1 MDAVSVTGD
10 IRHSPGAAR
19 QLLILERS
27 NTVVGLV
34 VLELLPGVG
43 VGSLRGLISSLQ
55 RQDLHAH
62 AEEVRGHAP
71 DGDTA
76 RLHRAVANDAT
87 LGLFIGALRHKQ
99 VLKVRQEPGIGTL
112 ASHAACLI
120 EEDSSEGGAV
130 FDDLFNGGG
139 IEEQVSNSHGT
150 ATRVGVVVVPA
161 VRASRDGSS
170 LVPVVVVELDAR
182 HVEVLSTGGADTE
195 RRRLVE
201 GLLSVLRFANG
212 ETADD
217 LSMAVLLVVVR
228 ARHLHADLEVIGQL
242 EVMPLDS
249 AGTLNNRTIA
259 LILVGD
265 QVVVLGGDGRVVV
278 GVSGVIVDGA
288 ALLLT
293 RDVVVE
299 DTQTVATVRVGNIVF
314 ELAKFLVL
322 GAHVGV
328 EGWANGRLLQIVPV
342 RVAIGAASVVVAD
355 DVVGVG
361 DPNGGRG
368 LIGVEQRPGA
378 AHVKD
383 QVTLNQ
389 VLALDSIFD
398 EDGVAHGVIGDVV
411 LDTQVVDTVDG
422 SRAVERVVDGVVAHV
437 GLVHGTNHVEVNRVG
452 AQDESLADHG
462 QLNAINTANSGLI
475 ARRVADDNST
485 VLVVRGVLGVTLEL
499 DVTGEKT
506 DLSAHLNRFR
516 AEGLDASVMLGE
528 EGTIELDDRVA
539 INVSDLF
546 DGALLGVTTRV
557 GGGSDDDFLTDSP
570 VEAFPVLHVV
580 KSNLSGTFIS
590 SHLQVSPSDRSA
602 DSVHIEGTEVDTD
615 DLVAEDGDLRVVLRG
630 PKSNDHFRCV
640 AVLLSADLHTAVLD
654 EDVVR
659 IEFPHVSGVG
669 VRREDQGALN
679 IQEAELGARGDIEEQ
694 VHALGHLNSFTR
706 LRG

>member
-228 ARHLHADLEVIGQL
+228 ARHLHADLEVVSRL
-242 EVMPLDS
+242 EVVPLDGAS
-249 AGTLNNRTIA
+249 TLNDRTVA
-259 LILVGD
+259 LVLVRDEVLVLGSD
-265 QVVVLGGDGRVVV
+265 GWVVVRRRFVIDDGV
-278 GVSGVIVDGA
+278 
-288 ALLLT
+288 ALLLA

-299 DTQTVATVRVGNIVF
+299 DTQTVATVRVSHVIL
-314 ELAKFLVL
+314 ELAQLLVL
-322 GAHVGV
+322 GAHVRIERGS
-328 EGWANGRLLQIVPV
+328 NGRLLQIVPV
-342 RVAIGAASVVVAD
+342 GVAIGATSSVVANNVIR
-355 DVVGVG
+355 VG
-361 DPNGGRG
+361 DPDGRRG
-368 LIGVEQRPGA
+368 LIGVE
-378 AHVKD
+378 
-383 QVTLNQ
+383 
-389 VLALDSIFD
+389 
-398 EDGVAHGVIGDVV
+398 
-411 LDTQVVDTVDG
+411 
-422 SRAVERVVDGVVAHV
+422 
-437 GLVHGTNHVEVNRVG
+437 
-452 AQDESLADHG
+452 
-462 QLNAINTANSGLI
+462 
-475 ARRVADDNST
+475 
-485 VLVVRGVLGVTLEL
+485 
-499 DVTGEKT
+499 
-506 DLSAHLNRFR
+506 
-516 AEGLDASVMLGE
+516 
-528 EGTIELDDRVA
+528 
-539 INVSDLF
+539 
-546 DGALLGVTTRV
+546 
-557 GGGSDDDFLTDSP
+557 
-570 VEAFPVLHVV
+570 
-580 KSNLSGTFIS
+580 
-590 SHLQVSPSDRSA
+590 
-602 DSVHIEGTEVDTD
+602 
-615 DLVAEDGDLRVVLRG
+615 
-630 PKSNDHFRCV
+630 
-640 AVLLSADLHTAVLD
+640 
-654 EDVVR
+654 
-659 IEFPHVSGVG
+659 
-669 VRREDQGALN
+669 
-679 IQEAELGARGDIEEQ
+679 
-694 VHALGHLNSFTR
+694 
-706 LRG
+706 